1 MKVTQGTIYIFK
13 IFKANDIS
21 SIDNL
26 WRTVTIFSKEE
37 RYENKNEKTANWFTK
52 QWQSLIWPQNY
63 LSRVSLKR
71 AMSEKTCLKVLMK

>member
-37 RYENKNEKTANWFTK
+37 RYENKNEKTAN
-52 QWQSLIWPQNY
+52 
-63 LSRVSLKR
+63 
-71 AMSEKTCLKVLMK
+71 